1 MFLLFTSPIVAANW
15 TRKIEGLYLIFY
27 GCRLPLENHFRFQQ
41 IFFYIFV
48 QRFSC
53 RFSIIRTASLSNIW
67 KHFITDVNRW
77 IPFPFGWLK
86 INFAWI
92 GLGAHLLSKFFYTK
106 KKKGQKQTIYNWFI
120 VSTTSLLCPRNSAPS
135 AVFMRFRSLMPIN
148 CFSHVLNSA
157 LNARGNKNRKPLVF
171 PRDQRPKHDF
181 HGLLDDSSLLV
192 LCFKILENCN
202 WFRKFLMQCNQRKLS
217 MLILIIVKIYNV
229 FKTRISCTILKGYL
243 LRFLNAEVPKVFH
256 DFHVLVN
263 RVQFDFNLEVS
274 GMLETNK

>member
-1 MFLLFTSPIVAANW
+1 MPLFDYQNCIVVKHLETFHHWRQSMDSLPFRLIKNKLCMDRSRCSLTFEVFLY
-15 TRKIEGLYLIFY
+15 K
-27 GCRLPLENHFRFQQ
+27 
-41 IFFYIFV
+41 
-48 QRFSC
+48 
-53 RFSIIRTASLSNIW
+53 
-67 KHFITDVNRW
+67 
-77 IPFPFGWLK
+77 
-86 INFAWI
+86 
-92 GLGAHLLSKFFYTK
+92 K